1 MLFVKIGEESVQ
13 VEQPNEEK
21 LTNAI
26 VKLTRQGAK
35 KVYFVTGH
43 NERPAEG
50 KGADGK
56 DTFWEWEHIAAKA
69 EAFDP
74 IFAQAK
80 TLIDKAEQSLPNLAM
95 PGLR

>member
-1 MLFVKIGEESVQ
+1 MFTIQIQDDAG
-13 VEQPNEEK
+13 
-21 LTNAI
+21 
-26 VKLTRQGAK
+26 RQLKMAK
-35 KVYFVTGH
+35 NNYIYY
-43 NERPAEG
+43 

-80 TLIDKAEQSLPNLAM
+80 TLIDKAEESLPNLAM
-95 PGLR
+95 SGLR